1 MRDLDK
7 RWQTLAASL
16 VNYSL
21 KVQPGEKVMIMMLE
35 PETVALAEAVHA
47 EVIKAGGYAQ
57 IQYMSEAVKHGILR
71 YGTDE
76 QIGWVPE
83 IEAYGMTWADCY
95 LGLRGAFNLDE
106 CFDVPAE
113 KVALYQKAMGKV
125 STLRW
130 QNTRWALVRVPN
142 EHFAQQAHVS
152 CERMMDLFFD
162 ACTLDWEAYKKENQR
177 IADILDQGST
187 LRIVGRRTD
196 FSFTFGD
203 NRWVVM
209 DNTENI
215 PDGETYVTPKWES
228 VEGHIYFELPATLG
242 GKVMNGVFL
251 TFEKGHVVK
260 AEAET
265 NEDFLRMIIENNE
278 NADRA
283 GEVAFGTNPYI
294 DICTTDVLIDEKIGG
309 TMHMALGRPY
319 DGSYSSPIHWDLIKD
334 TRTDA
339 EVYLDG
345 RMIFKDGK
353 FLI

>member
-7 RWQTLAASL
+7 RWEKLGESL
-16 VNYSL
+16 VKHSL

-35 PETVALAEAVHA
+35 LETAALAEAVYG
-47 EVIKAGGYAQ
+47 EVIKAGGYCQ
-57 IQYMSEAVKHGILR
+57 IQYMSEAIKHRILK

-83 IEAYGMTWADCY
+83 IEAYGMEWADCY

-106 CFDVPAE
+106 CWDISAE
-113 KVALYQKAMGKV
+113 KTALYQKAMGKV

-152 CERMMDLFFD
+152 YDKMMDLFFD
-162 ACTLDWEAYKKENQR
+162 ACTLDWDAYMKENQR
-177 IADILDQGST
+177 IADILDRGNS
-187 LRIVGRRTD
+187 LRIVGERTD
-196 FSFTFGD
+196 FSFEFGG
-203 NRWVVM
+203 NRWTVM
-209 DNTENI
+209 DNTQNI
-215 PDGETYVTPKWES
+215 PDGETYVSPKWES
-228 VEGHIYFELPATLG
+228 VRGHIYFELPATLG
-242 GKVMNGVFL
+242 GKVMNGVYL
-251 TFEKGHVVK
+251 EFENGHVVK
-260 AEAET
+260 ADAET
-265 NEDFLRMIIENNE
+265 NADFLNMIIRNNE

-319 DGSYSSPIHWDLIKD
+319 DGSYDSPIHWDLVKD
-334 TRTDA
+334 TRKNA
-339 EVYLDG
+339 KVYLDG
-345 RMIFKDGK
+345 TLIFEDGK